1 MAKKISSL
9 LIFLVIWATV
19 YAVLFFLMPNYFV
32 WISAVMLFII
42 LIASFSFLFSILDFS
57 NSNDIEIKLRVIE
70 NKLSNINRLS
80 QNAFLDLVIS
90 ILSIRGYED
99 IKQLKN
105 ENPYLINLVSHKT
118 IFHCRLYKDAIDE
131 SIVEKVANGKECFNA
146 FSVIIITNSSFTES
160 VLDKADEL
168 GVILWNKT
176 RLLEIVDFLK
186 ISFITSKKDV
196 KRLKIN

>member
-1 MAKKISSL
+1 MAKKISSAMT
-9 LIFLVIWATV
+9 FLVIWATV

-32 WISAVMLFII
+32 WISVVMLFII

-57 NSNDIEIKLRVIE
+57 NSSDIEIRLRVIE

-118 IFHCRLYKDAIDE
+118 IFHCRLYKDEIDE

-160 VLDKADEL
+160 VVDKADEL

-186 ISFITSKKDV
+186 ISSITSKKDV